1 MTRQIT
7 ILNATFWFHSIGTT
21 YYYPSIQ
28 SVRNGRPNGRERR
41 DTLDNKQAEPSP
53 DDLYRVM
60 IMAAEGYVRLKSPE

>member
-1 MTRQIT
+1 M
-7 ILNATFWFHSIGTT
+7 
-21 YYYPSIQ
+21 
-28 SVRNGRPNGRERR
+28 RNGRPNGRERR